1 MTDFSIGIMQGRLSP
16 PINGKIQAFPWD
28 TWEDEFAVAGDIGF
42 DEIEFVFESKNH
54 GNNPL
59 FTNEGLYKI
68 KKLSEESGVRVNYV
82 CADYFM
88 ERPFIRVSEEDKNK
102 SVEIL
107 KYLIK
112 QCAQI
117 GIRSIEIPMV
127 DNSKIETE
135 TEKELF
141 IECLKECLPVAET
154 YNIKLGL
161 ETSLNPDDFKALI
174 EEINHPL
181 IEANYD
187 IGNSASI
194 GYDTEEEV
202 SKLGKWINNVH
213 IKDRLLGGGTV
224 PLGEGNANFDLFF
237 KTLNKISY
245 KGSFILQT
253 ARGDDDR
260 EVAEKNLAFVKHYIQ
275 KYLGD

>member
-1 MTDFSIGIMQGRLSP
+1 MQGRLSP
-16 PINGKIQAFPWD
+16 PINGKIQAFPED
-28 TWEDEFAVAGDIGF
+28 TWEEEFKLAADVGF
-42 DEIEFVFESKNH
+42 DGIEFIFESKDYA
-54 GNNPL
+54 NNPT
-59 FTNEGLYKI
+59 FTSDGPYKI
-68 KKLSEESGVRVNYV
+68 KKISEETGVQVNYV

-117 GIRSIEIPMV
+117 GIRGIEIPMV
-127 DNSKIETE
+127 DNSKIETKA
-135 TEKELF
+135 EKELV
-141 IECLKECLPVAET
+141 IKCLKECLLVAET

-174 EEINHPL
+174 EKINHPL

-187 IGNSASI
+187 VGNSAAL
-194 GYDTEEEV
+194 GYDTEEEIL
-202 SKLGKWINNVH
+202 KLGKWVNNVH
-213 IKDRLLGGGTV
+213 IKDRLLGGGSV
-224 PLGEGNANFDLFF
+224 PLGEGNAIFDLFF

-253 ARGDDDR
+253 ARGDDDI
-260 EVAEKNLAFVKHYIQ
+260 EIAKKNLAFVKHYIQ

>member
-1 MTDFSIGIMQGRLSP
+1 MYKIGIMQGRLSP
-16 PINGKIQAFPWD
+16 PINGKIQAFPGNI
-28 TWEDEFAVAGDIGF
+28 WEEEFKLAADIGF
-42 DEIEFVFESKNH
+42 DEIEFIFESKNYEK
-54 GNNPL
+54 NPL
-59 FTNEGLYKI
+59 FTSEGLYKI
-68 KKLSEESGVRVNYV
+68 KNLSEETGVQVNYV

-88 ERPFIRVSEEDKNK
+88 ERPFIRVSEKDKNK

-117 GIRSIEIPMV
+117 GIKSIEIPMV

-135 TEKELF
+135 AEKELF

-154 YNIKLGL
+154 YNIKVGL

-174 EEINHPL
+174 EKINHPL
-181 IEANYD
+181 VVANYD
-187 IGNSASI
+187 IGNSASL
-194 GYDTEEEV
+194 GYNTEEEV
-202 SKLGKWINNVH
+202 LKLGTWINNVH
-213 IKDRLLGGGTV
+213 IKDRLLGSGTV

-237 KTLNKISY
+237 KTLNRIAYS
-245 KGSFILQT
+245 GSFILQT
-253 ARGDDDR
+253 ARGDGDR
-260 EVAEKNLAFVKHYIQ
+260 EVAKKNLAFVKHYIQ

>member
-1 MTDFSIGIMQGRLSP
+1 MYKIGIMQGRLSP
-16 PINGKIQAFPWD
+16 PVNGKIQAFPWD
-28 TWEDEFAVAGDIGF
+28 AWEEEFKLAADTGF
-42 DEIEFVFESKNH
+42 DEIEFIFESKNYE
-54 GNNPL
+54 NNPL
-59 FTNEGLYKI
+59 FTSEGLYKI
-68 KKLSEESGVRVNYV
+68 KKLTEETGVRVNYV

-88 ERPFIRVSEEDKNK
+88 ERPFIRVSEEDRNK

-117 GIRSIEIPMV
+117 GIRGIEIPMV
-127 DNSKIETE
+127 DNSKIETKA
-135 TEKELF
+135 EKGLF
-141 IECLKECLPVAET
+141 IECLKECLLVAET

-181 IEANYD
+181 VEANYD
-187 IGNSASI
+187 IGNSASL

-202 SKLGKWINNVH
+202 LKLGKWINNVH

-260 EVAEKNLAFVKHYIQ
+260 EVAKKNLAFVKHYIQ

>member
-1 MTDFSIGIMQGRLSP
+1 MQGRLSP
-16 PINGKIQAFPWD
+16 PINGKIQAFPGN
-28 TWEDEFAVAGDIGF
+28 TWEEEFKLAADIGF
-42 DEIEFVFESKNH
+42 DEIEFIFESKNYE
-54 GNNPL
+54 NNPM
-59 FTNEGLYKI
+59 FTSDGPYKI
-68 KKLSEESGVRVNYV
+68 KKLSEETGVQVNYV

-117 GIRSIEIPMV
+117 GIRGIEIPMV
-127 DNSKIETE
+127 DNSKIETKA
-135 TEKELF
+135 EKELV
-141 IECLKECLPVAET
+141 IECLKECLLVAET

-174 EEINHPL
+174 EKINHPL

-187 IGNSASI
+187 IGNSASL

-202 SKLGKWINNVH
+202 LTLGKWVNNVH

-253 ARGDDDR
+253 ARGEDDI
-260 EVAEKNLAFVKHYIQ
+260 ETAKKNLAFVKDYIR
-275 KYLGD
+275 KYLED